1 MAERK
6 LGTLTPRS
14 PTTAGIGHI
23 TPNPGASAPNPFGK
37 NDATDPVRAFMRDNP
52 AGKIVDPPEEVVG
65 GAAPILDDGEVPAE
79 LVDGLV
85 GARPDDVAVPVV
97 TDAVT
102 PPVEGAAALTTE
114 KPAVVPETKPA
125 AAPAAAAPA
134 VTEKPVAPVEQPK
147 TYAADEKFTIR
158 EGVEPWTRAQI
169 DAGLTQRAELIPRA
183 AEADQFRTLFG
194 YDFAKAETEWKPVL
208 EIMRSDPERTA
219 FLDSALHAPKD
230 ELEYLRKSS
239 EFYNSPEGRTMRG
252 LSPEAPPKT
261 EAQKL
266 PTPPA
271 ARDARV
277 DQLYAQA
284 VKQRIGNELSGM
296 YRQYPFMQTNLE
308 ARKAALAMADLL
320 RDTDIKNGKA
330 PLEARGLFDVLEM
343 NKAAYDA
350 MKIAYDAKNAPVVE
364 TPPVVEPN
372 PNVDRASL
380 VTGGGPGPTVRPTPP
395 PIYKGNPENAVAEFT
410 KHFPTGN

>member
-6 LGTLTPRS
+6 LNTLTPRS
-14 PTTAGIGHI
+14 PTTAGIGHV
-23 TPNPGASAPNPFGK
+23 TPNPSASVPNPFGK
-37 NDATDPVRAFMRDNP
+37 SDKTDPVRAFMRDNP
-52 AGKIVDPPEEVVG
+52 AGKLVDPPEETGTVTT
-65 GAAPILDDGEVPAE
+65 PFLEDGEVPPD
-79 LVDGLV
+79 LVDGLT
-85 GARPDDVAVPVV
+85 GSRPDDAVPVV

-102 PPVEGAAALTTE
+102 PPVETPLTE
-114 KPAVVPETKPA
+114 KPAVTPA
-125 AAPAAAAPA
+125 PAAPAAAAPA
-134 VTEKPVAPVEQPK
+134 ATEKPAAPVEQPK
-147 TYAADEKFTIR
+147 TYAPDEKIVIR
-158 EGVEPWTRAQI
+158 DGVEPWTRAQI

-194 YDFAKAETEWKPVL
+194 YDFTKAETEWKPVL
-208 EIMRSDPERTA
+208 EIMRSDPERTV
-219 FLDSALHAPKD
+219 FLDQALHAPKD

-261 EAQKL
+261 EAAKL
-266 PTPPA
+266 PAAPA

-284 VKQRIGNELSGM
+284 VKQRIGNELSET
-296 YRQYPFMQTNLE
+296 YRRYPFMQTNLE
-308 ARKAALAMADLL
+308 ARNAMLKMADML

-350 MKIAYDAKNAPVVE
+350 MKIAYDAKNAPVVA
-364 TPPVVEPN
+364 PPVVEPN
-372 PNVDRASL
+372 PNVDKASL

-395 PIYKGNPENAVAEFT
+395 PVYKGNPENAVAEFT
-410 KHFPTGN
+410 KHYPTGN